1 MDLGLPI
8 DTNFL
13 HPQKSIRYHAQ
24 EFYSSNRR
32 PTSENELYNYKHSSL
47 RMVTERSFRV
57 LKACFPILN
66 LMSNFKRSRQRYII
80 IVCCTLHNFIRINN
94 RGDELFSTWRETEIE
109 GSASNSQGNGNTRA
123 SSNSE
128 TQMHVM
134 EMSDKAK
141 RLMPQFRDDITN
153 AIWVDYVVH
162 GH

>member
-1 MDLGLPI
+1 M
-8 DTNFL
+8 
-13 HPQKSIRYHAQ
+13 
-24 EFYSSNRR
+24 
-32 PTSENELYNYKHSSL
+32 
-47 RMVTERSFRV
+47 
-57 LKACFPILN
+57 
-66 LMSNFKRSRQRYII
+66 
-80 IVCCTLHNFIRINN
+80 CCTLHNFIRINN
-94 RGDELFSTWRETEIE
+94 RGDALFSTWRETEIE
-109 GSASNSQGNGNTRA
+109 GSASNGQGNGNTRA